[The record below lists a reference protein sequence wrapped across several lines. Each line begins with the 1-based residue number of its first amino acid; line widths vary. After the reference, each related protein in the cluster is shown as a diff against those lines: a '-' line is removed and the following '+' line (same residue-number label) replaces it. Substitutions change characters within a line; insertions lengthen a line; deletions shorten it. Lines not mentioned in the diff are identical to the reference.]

1 MNIFYRAFILWAVS
15 WQVTALAG
23 SRAPDDT
30 STRTAVPGGQGFAEA
45 PQGATSPEC
54 QGIFGPHIFY
64 EVNSKPKSIFL
75 GDLDGDQDIDVVVAC
90 YWREMVSVIL
100 NNGNGQFGPFEWYYI
115 PYYSEWI
122 DGGDFDNDGDIDLVT
137 ANSNDGNVSVLLN
150 NGDGTF
156 ARRHDYLTYGNPRS
170 VFAAEL
176 NGDNYIDLVTADYW
190 NSRFC
195 VLFNNGDGTFAPYVA
210 YIINAD
216 PRSICAAD
224 LDGDLDNDLITSNI
238 DANNLTI
245 YRNEGNGN
253 FIFQTIRPVGAGPF
267 MTCAADFNGD
277 NHIDLASANSVD
289 GTVSILLNSGSGIT
303 FAPQVAYPV
312 VGHPVSIT
320 AFDADRDGDL
330 DLATANSD
338 SFVVSILLNDGNGQF
353 GHYTEYGAGIN
364 PYSIASADLD
374 GDNDED
380 LAIALFST
388 NFISVLYNSDALPFA
403 GAIAGQVTDWFTE
416 PIADVQVALSG
427 GVAYDSTDEGGAF
440 LISDLCCDTYDLI
453 LSHPHYCDTLIAGVR
468 VPIED
473 TLQLNIELR
482 PRGFIGGTISDE
494 FGAPIENIFVTLS
507 GDQVA
512 DTSSASGAYLL
523 EYLNAGHYSIHFD
536 NPYYYDTTLTL
547 IEVAPGETTFV
558 DIGLLKRPDLEI
570 WYGKTN
576 GAPKVGMVGDRLGID
591 VYLRTAGEVQLDQ
604 LSLILGT
611 GDEFID
617 SLLSDVDGQI
627 YDPFTDMDEALFA
640 PAVGSPPSQPGWS
653 SQEFNASSAAG
664 QSIDIGEPVRGLQF
678 IVRIKA
684 EPDMIGDTVICLGPG
699 VNENGDSS
707 QAWFDGNRLSII
719 EHFSPLYIVH
729 AYKYRLGD
737 ANMYTG
743 AWPPLVLGGDVT
755 YLVNYFGGN
764 PISRPCLLGGFWPS
778 ADVTGD
784 CLVLGGDVSRLVT
797 YFSGM
802 SQLRYCPDYLPLWPT
817 LAPVPEEQ
825 PPDWPGCE
833 NAVLSTAPK
842 IIPSIQNH

>member
-1 MNIFYRAFILWAVS
+1 MNCS
-15 WQVTALAG
+15 
-23 SRAPDDT
+23 D
-30 STRTAVPGGQGFAEA
+30 PGTGQ
-45 PQGATSPEC
+45 
-54 QGIFGPHIFY
+54 
-64 EVNSKPKSIFL
+64 
-75 GDLDGDQDIDVVVAC
+75 
-90 YWREMVSVIL
+90 
-100 NNGNGQFGPFEWYYI
+100 NGNGQFGPFVWYYI

-122 DGGDFDNDGDIDLVT
+122 DGADFDNDGDIDLVT
-137 ANSNDGNVSVLLN
+137 ANSNDGNVSVLMN

-176 NGDNYIDLVTADYW
+176 NGDDFVDLVTADYW
-190 NSRFC
+190 NGRFC
-195 VLFNNGDGTFAPYVA
+195 ILFNNGDGTFAPYVA
-210 YIINAD
+210 YVINAD
-216 PRSICAAD
+216 PRSVCAAD
-224 LDGDLDNDLITSNI
+224 LDGDLDNDLITANI

-245 YRNEGNGN
+245 YRNDGNGN

-338 SFVVSILLNDGNGQF
+338 SSGVSVLLNDGSGQF
-353 GHYTEYGAGIN
+353 GYLTNYYAGIN
-364 PYSIASADLD
+364 PYSIGSADLD
-374 GDNDED
+374 SDNDED

-388 NFISVLYNSDALPFA
+388 NFISVLYNLDALPFS
-403 GAIAGQVTDWFTE
+403 GAIDGHVTNWVGE
-416 PIADVQVALSG
+416 PLPSVQVMVSG
-427 GVAYDSTDEGGAF
+427 TSKSDTTNVLGDFFIND
-440 LISDLCCDTYDLI
+440 ICSDLYNLQLTHAHFCDTVVED
-453 LSHPHYCDTLIAGVR
+453 VR

-473 TLQLNIELR
+473 TIQLNIKMR

-494 FGAPIENIFVTLS
+494 FGAPIENVPVTLS
-507 GDQVA
+507 GSEKA
-512 DTSSASGAYLL
+512 DTSDAGGNYLL
-523 EYLNAGHYSIHFD
+523 EYLNAGTYSIHFISS
-536 NPYYYDTTLTL
+536 YYYDSTLSS
-547 IEVAPGETTFV
+547 IEVVPGETTLV
-558 DIGLLKRPDLEI
+558 DIALIKRPDLEI
-570 WYGKTN
+570 WYGKTD
-576 GAPKVGMVGDRLGID
+576 ATPLVGLVGDRLGVD
-591 VYLRTAGEVQLDQ
+591 VYLRTAGEIQLDQ
-604 LSLILGT
+604 LSLSLGT
-611 GDEFID
+611 SDEFVD
-617 SLLSDVDGQI
+617 SLLSDVDGQV
-627 YDPFTDMDEALFA
+627 YFPFTDMDEALFA

-653 SQEFNASSAAG
+653 SQEFSAFSVAG
-664 QSIDIGEPVRGLQF
+664 QSIDIGDPVKGLQF
-678 IVRIKA
+678 MVRIKA
-684 EPDMIGDTVICLGPG
+684 EPDVIGDTVICLDPG
-699 VNENGDSS
+699 VNANGDSS
-707 QAWFDGNRLSII
+707 QAWFDGHRLSII

-764 PISRPCLLGGFWPS
+764 PISRPCLLDGFWPS

-825 PPDWPGCE
+825 PPGWPGCE